1 MITSIVELFAGYGY
15 FTLFMLSFLASTL
28 VPIGSE
34 WFLMAIVTKGYDP
47 VLSLMVAT
55 VGNTL
60 GACTTYVI
68 GLCGGPFFIGKILRM
83 SDKSIQRAERFY
95 AQYGLWSLL
104 FSWVP
109 LVGDPLCLVGGI
121 LRVRLVPF
129 SVLVLVGK
137 LARYALVISMTM
149 TIR

>member
-1 MITSIVELFAGYGY
+1 VITSIVELFAGYGY
-15 FTLFMLSFLASTL
+15 FTLFILSFLASTL

-34 WFLMAIVTKGYDP
+34 WFLIAIVTEGYDP

-68 GLCGGPFFIGKILRM
+68 GLYGGPFFIAKILRM

-109 LVGDPLCLVGGI
+109 FVGDPLCLVGGI

-137 LARYALVISMTM
+137 LARYAIVISMTM

>member
-15 FTLFMLSFLASTL
+15 VTLFILSFLASTL

-34 WFLMAIVTKGYDP
+34 WFLIAIVTEGYDP

-68 GLCGGPFFIGKILRM
+68 GLYGGPFIIAKILRM